1 MYIYTKLC
9 DFINEKSYTSFDK
22 DDDILPKEIL
32 DKLKTKLGI
41 KRFTRIASG
50 KYGTAFRISNT
61 KVLKITKDLKE
72 YEYAKLI
79 EGKKNVHIADV
90 YKTYYFEF
98 DGTKYAIIIKE
109 YCNIDEEYFYNVIDS
124 FLDYTEQ
131 KEKALWYVSYEFLMD
146 EIDKKSLESYFKKY
160 DSNGGLYIN
169 WMEQWYGMLLEL
181 KSKNIC
187 IGDFNG
193 SNVGIKPTSGKLCV
207 IELGLGRWSVNIN
220 YDKNDYI
227 EI

>member
-9 DFINEKSYTSFDK
+9 DFINEMSYTSFDK
-22 DDDILPKEIL
+22 DDDVLPKEIL
-32 DKLKTKLGI
+32 VKLKTKLGI

-90 YKTYYFEF
+90 YKTYYFDF

-109 YCNIDEEYFYNVIDS
+109 FCNVDEEYFDNVIDS
-124 FLDYTEQ
+124 FLEYTGQ

-160 DSNGGLYIN
+160 KDNGGLYIN
-169 WMEQWYGMLLEL
+169 WMEQWYDMLLEL

-187 IGDFNG
+187 IDDFNG
-193 SNVGIKPTSGKLCV
+193 SNVGIKPSNGKLCA

-227 EI
+227 DI

>member
-9 DFINEKSYTSFDK
+9 DFINEMSYTSFDK

-32 DKLKTKLGI
+32 DKLKIKLGI

-90 YKTYYFEF
+90 YKTYYFDF

-109 YCNIDEEYFYNVIDS
+109 FCNIDEDYFDNVIDS
-124 FLDYTEQ
+124 FLEYTG
-131 KEKALWYVSYEFLMD
+131 KEMSLSYLSSEFLYGD
-146 EIDKKSLESYFKKY
+146 VNKTTLKSFFKRY
-160 DSNGGLYIN
+160 EDNGGTKTG
-169 WMEQWYGMLLEL
+169 WMEQWYDMLMEL
-181 KSKNIC
+181 KSNKIY
-187 IGDFNG
+187 IKDFNG
-193 SNVGIKPTSGKLCV
+193 SNVGIEPSSGKLCV
-207 IELGLGRWSVNIN
+207 IELGLGWWKKIKF
-220 YDKNDYI
+220 DKNDYI